1 MVKCLHNEASNL
13 EKGDPSFCMDF
24 TMPYIQP
31 SPSRASL
38 VVIVVCD
45 TELHDGKVHQVQSK
59 LASFKLYQLR
69 ISSVVVFEAKSAGRN
84 PATSG

>member
-1 MVKCLHNEASNL
+1 MQCFVWILLCHI
-13 EKGDPSFCMDF
+13 
-24 TMPYIQP
+24 Y
-31 SPSRASL
+31 SPAHHENRKYGTDIL